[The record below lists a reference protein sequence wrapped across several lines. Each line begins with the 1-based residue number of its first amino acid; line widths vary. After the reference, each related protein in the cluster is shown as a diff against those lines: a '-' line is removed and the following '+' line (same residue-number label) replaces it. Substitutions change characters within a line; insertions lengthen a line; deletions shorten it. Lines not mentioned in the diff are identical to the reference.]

1 MTVLLDSKDNVD
13 LAQTHIEAVCLGGFS
28 GCVFSKYYIWHEFG
42 RKISASVKQYM
53 VASGSIVERYTV
65 IYLREIE
72 KDKFSLIQT
81 LW

>member
-1 MTVLLDSKDNVD
+1 MLTWRKHISKLCVWEVLV
-13 LAQTHIEAVCLGGFS
+13 AVF
-28 GCVFSKYYIWHEFG
+28 FSKYYIWHEFG

-81 LW
+81 LWW